1 MSNSQLSVLIQRQAE
16 KYGDRVALKY
26 RDYDTETWVPV
37 SWKQFAETVTTTSN
51 ALLEL
56 GVGVQENIGVFSQN
70 KPECLYVD
78 FGAFGIRAVTIP
90 FYATSSEAQVLYD
103 AGDLHSGQVRDRPV
117 CPGRQPEAVCR
128 RAEGKD
134 LFPQRGHCRGR
145 YAAGVSR
152 GASRHD
158 GTFVPDA
165 KVAGT
170 DAGHRRDRPDSGG
183 LHRRDARPAHQQR
196 HPAE

>member
-90 FYATSSEAQVLYD
+90 FYTRS
-103 AGDLHSGQVRDRPV
+103 P
-117 CPGRQPEAVCR
+117 CR
-128 RAEGKD
+128 R
-134 LFPQRGHCRGR
+134 
-145 YAAGVSR
+145 
-152 GASRHD
+152 
-158 GTFVPDA
+158 
-165 KVAGT
+165 
-170 DAGHRRDRPDSGG
+170 
-183 LHRRDARPAHQQR
+183 
-196 HPAE
+196 

>member
-90 FYATSSEAQVLYD
+90 FLCHKLGGPSALYA
-103 AGDLHSGQVRDRPV
+103 GG
-117 CPGRQPEAVCR
+117 C
-128 RAEGKD
+128 
-134 LFPQRGHCRGR
+134 GHPLPFCG
-145 YAAGVSR
+145 
-152 GASRHD
+152 
-158 GTFVPDA
+158 
-165 KVAGT
+165 
-170 DAGHRRDRPDSGG
+170 
-183 LHRRDARPAHQQR
+183 
-196 HPAE
+196 